1 MSEPTDLVPM
11 SEAQERFGL
20 SKMAIWRLVNSGRV
34 TVYRTEA
41 DRRRKLVSLAAVEA
55 AIRPRPADPKK
66 EKEDA
71 GANESRRRRS
81 HPSAGSGADRLT
93 ES

>member
-1 MSEPTDLVPM
+1 MSDPTDLVLM

-34 TVYRTEA
+34 AVYRTEA

-55 AIRPRPADPKK
+55 AIRPRLTEPKGT
-66 EKEDA
+66 KEDA
-71 GANESRRRRS
+71 DVSESRRRRS
-81 HPSAGSGADRLT
+81 HPSAGSGADRMPK
-93 ES
+93 S